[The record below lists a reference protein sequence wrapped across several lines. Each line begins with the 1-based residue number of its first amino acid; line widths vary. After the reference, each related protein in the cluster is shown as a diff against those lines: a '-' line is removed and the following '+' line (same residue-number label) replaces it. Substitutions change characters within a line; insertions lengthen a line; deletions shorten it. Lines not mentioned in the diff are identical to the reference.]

1 MITGYNTDI
10 EFGGV
15 VYHVQTEDKGLA
27 KPIILSLVYQG
38 GTILASKRS
47 PYDDLLADDLDE
59 GILSERLNRQHRL
72 ICAAVKAG
80 RIEDLKQMSP
90 GAIPMPAAAMPAPA
104 AATVGNSMNGKS
116 LRTFTEAVV
125 SEPIPF
131 VSEPS
136 IDAAAEPI
144 PFVSE
149 PEIPAPEI
157 SAPSAELAETAEMPI
172 LDLSEPTVGDMP
184 IPIPDVL
191 PPVGPPQ
198 ENDLL
203 DTKTSMPDEEIV
215 VPAEAVE
222 IISDLAETERPVSK
236 KLSVEFVGPS
246 DFKGGERKT
255 VTVLVC
261 RGSERKVV
269 ANAQTMVKIL
279 GTSFRPLIFHA
290 KTDANGIA
298 KINLQIPS
306 FQSGRAALLIRVIN
320 GGEEIE
326 LRRAVRHG

>member
-1 MITGYNTDI
+1 VITGYNTDI

-15 VYHVQTEDKGLA
+15 VYHVQTEDKGLS

-47 PYDDLLADDLDE
+47 PYDDLIADDLDE
-59 GILSERLNRQHRL
+59 TVLSERLNRQHRL

-80 RIEDLKQMSP
+80 RIEDLKQMSAP
-90 GAIPMPAAAMPAPA
+90 GAIPMPAAAMPVPA
-104 AATVGNSMNGKS
+104 AAVSAGNSMNGKS
-116 LRTFTEAVV
+116 LRTRPEIVIPENALPEV
-125 SEPIPF
+125 SEPVFPDI
-131 VSEPS
+131 SDIS
-136 IDAAAEPI
+136 AEPQ
-144 PFVSE
+144 
-149 PEIPAPEI
+149 
-157 SAPSAELAETAEMPI
+157 I
-172 LDLSEPTVGDMP
+172 LDLSAPATSDTP
-184 IPIPDVL
+184 IPIPDML
-191 PPVGPPQ
+191 PTVEPPPD
-198 ENDLL
+198 NDLL
-203 DTKTSMPDEEIV
+203 DTKTSFLDEEIV

-255 VTVLVC
+255 VTVMVC

-269 ANAQTMVKIL
+269 ADAQTMVKIP

-298 KINLQIPS
+298 KINLQIPT

>member
-1 MITGYNTDI
+1 
-10 EFGGV
+10 
-15 VYHVQTEDKGLA
+15 
-27 KPIILSLVYQG
+27 
-38 GTILASKRS
+38 ILASKRS

-131 VSEPS
+131 VAEPN

-157 SAPSAELAETAEMPI
+157 SAPAAELAETAEMPI
-172 LDLSEPTVGDMP
+172 L
-184 IPIPDVL
+184 
-191 PPVGPPQ
+191 
-198 ENDLL
+198 
-203 DTKTSMPDEEIV
+203 
-215 VPAEAVE
+215 
-222 IISDLAETERPVSK
+222 
-236 KLSVEFVGPS
+236 
-246 DFKGGERKT
+246 
-255 VTVLVC
+255 
-261 RGSERKVV
+261 
-269 ANAQTMVKIL
+269 
-279 GTSFRPLIFHA
+279 
-290 KTDANGIA
+290 
-298 KINLQIPS
+298 
-306 FQSGRAALLIRVIN
+306 
-320 GGEEIE
+320 
-326 LRRAVRHG
+326 

>member
-15 VYHVQTEDKGLA
+15 VYHVQTEDKGLS

-59 GILSERLNRQHRL
+59 GVLSERLNRQHRL

-80 RIEDLKQMSP
+80 RIEDLKQMSSP
-90 GAIPMPAAAMPAPA
+90 SAIPMPAAAMPAPA
-104 AATVGNSMNGKS
+104 AAATVGNSMNGHS
-116 LRTFTEAVV
+116 LRTIPDTVVPEPIPFVAEPSIDAVV

-136 IDAAAEPI
+136 IPAPDAA
-144 PFVSE
+144 F
-149 PEIPAPEI
+149 
-157 SAPSAELAETAEMPI
+157 AETAAELPI
-172 LDLSEPTVGDMP
+172 LDLSAPTVGDMP

-198 ENDLL
+198 DNDLL
-203 DTKTSMPDEEIV
+203 DTKTSMLDEEIV

-269 ANAQTMVKIL
+269 ADAQTMVKIL